1 MLAIQCSVT
10 TSVQLAFLA
19 LLREGDGGTGKIK
32 AGSVL
37 SGQKQTGVILHSYAT
52 APSRISPTFQYP
64 AFL

>member
-32 AGSVL
+32 AG
-37 SGQKQTGVILHSYAT
+37 QKQTGVILHSYAT